1 MLWVKARFSMKDI
14 LVFGLIP
21 TEIAKWLVTDNE
33 KDLNRLGSTCGVY
46 VLSLIKGLKKIHFLS
61 LNSSVSKHNK
71 CILSGNWL
79 PLSN

>member
-1 MLWVKARFSMKDI
+1 MKDI

-46 VLSLIKGLKKIHFLS
+46 VLSLIKGLKNSFPKP
-61 LNSSVSKHNK
+61 NSSVSKHNK